1 MQAYSGVCGQDF
13 VSHDFWPKE
22 MQGGFIKVRY
32 KPTNRVEFHHWNE
45 EPAHFSEKYQF
56 DLIFSTNLSFIP
68 VDFRFGPRGAA
79 YVCDWYN
86 PVKGH
91 AQYSL
96 RDPRRDRKAGRI
108 WRIIPKK
115 AKLDSAPKIAPASI
129 TELLDHLK
137 SPHYRTRYWAKRELR
152 SKSSKEVLSPL
163 LAWTKKQKTPL
174 HLLESLWL
182 HQAFDQPNVELLEKL
197 IRSDNHLV
205 AASAFGPLRFWA
217 PELLPSTSLGLLN
230 YGISHPSQHVRR
242 EAVLCASYLVPSHS
256 NRTNSSITPSS
267 LINTLAPIF
276 EQEADTHLAYAIS
289 TALNS
294 SALKPHWQDSQHS
307 PTITK
312 ALADFKKLNKL
323 KPNTKNANEASF
335 DAQKGL
341 QTIDISCIPERLL
354 FTKDKFNVEA
364 GKPVRLHFSNPD
376 VTEHNLLILDQG
388 TSIQQIGEAANRMAA
403 DPEAAKK
410 GFIPNDKRILHAT
423 KLLKKDTVQT
433 IRFMA
438 PKKPGEYPFL
448 CSYPGHWT
456 IMKGV
461 MIVK

>member
-1 MQAYSGVCGQDF
+1 M
-13 VSHDFWPKE
+13 
-22 MQGGFIKVRY
+22 
-32 KPTNRVEFHHWNE
+32 
-45 EPAHFSEKYQF
+45 
-56 DLIFSTNLSFIP
+56 
-68 VDFRFGPRGAA
+68 
-79 YVCDWYN
+79 
-86 PVKGH
+86 
-91 AQYSL
+91 
-96 RDPRRDRKAGRI
+96 
-108 WRIIPKK
+108 
-115 AKLDSAPKIAPASI
+115 
-129 TELLDHLK
+129 
-137 SPHYRTRYWAKRELR
+137 
-152 SKSSKEVLSPL
+152 LSPL
-163 LAWTKKQKTPL
+163 LAWTKKQKPPL

-217 PELLPSTSLGLLN
+217 PKLPPSKLLGLLN

-256 NRTNSSITPSS
+256 NRMDSSVTPSS

-294 SALKPHWQDSQHS
+294 SALKPHWQDSRHA

-312 ALADFKKLNKL
+312 ALADFKKLNRL

-354 FTKDKFNVEA
+354 FTKDKFNVKA

-388 TSIQQIGEAANRMAA
+388 TSIQEIGEAANRMAA

-410 GFIPNDKRILHAT
+410 GFIPNDKQILHAT
-423 KLLKKDTVQT
+423 KLLKKDTIQT
-433 IRFMA
+433 LR
-438 PKKPGEYPFL
+438 
-448 CSYPGHWT
+448 
-456 IMKGV
+456 
-461 MIVK
+461 